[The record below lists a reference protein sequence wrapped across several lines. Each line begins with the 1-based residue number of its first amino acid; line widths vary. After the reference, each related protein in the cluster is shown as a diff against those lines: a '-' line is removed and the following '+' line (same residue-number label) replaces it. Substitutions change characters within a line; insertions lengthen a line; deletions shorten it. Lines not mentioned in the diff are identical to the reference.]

1 MQTVHVTGK
10 SITFNV
16 TKKHLQAFLNQ
27 IDYIELDGVNKD
39 IRGLKTQIYNLS
51 QDSDR
56 IKGTTF
62 IYRKDLERL
71 EAKSDVSV
79 FDNIRDWAR
88 ERGIYDKG
96 NTHTQYVK
104 LQEEAGEL
112 AKALLKNDMPEIQD
126 AIGDMIVVLTNLS
139 EQLGLR
145 VEDCIDSAYDVIKSR
160 KGKMINGTFVK
171 ENK

>member
-1 MQTVHVTGK
+1 MKQAVYVTDK
-10 SITFNV
+10 TITFNS
-16 TKKHLQAFLNQ
+16 TKKNLKNFLKH
-27 IDYIELDGVNKD
+27 IDYVQINDVKKD
-39 IRGLKTQIYNLS
+39 IRKVKSDIFNLS
-51 QDSDR
+51 VDSDHVPN
-56 IKGTTF
+56 TSF
-62 IYRKDLERL
+62 VYRKSFDKLV
-71 EAKSDVSV
+71 DVEKSV

-88 ERGIYDKG
+88 ERGIYEKG

-112 AKALLKNDMPEIQD
+112 AKALLKNDMNEIED

-145 VEDCIDSAYDVIKSR
+145 VEDCIESAYNVIKNR

-171 ENK
+171 EQ